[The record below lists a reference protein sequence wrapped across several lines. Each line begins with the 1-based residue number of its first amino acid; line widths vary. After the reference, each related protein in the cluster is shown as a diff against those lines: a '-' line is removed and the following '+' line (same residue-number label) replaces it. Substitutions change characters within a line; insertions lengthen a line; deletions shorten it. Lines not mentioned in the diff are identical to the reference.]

1 MKKIATVEIYIEGDN
16 ASMKHFMDADTRQEQ
31 IIAATYIARALLDVC
46 EGMDQKEAGKL
57 AIRSLMVA
65 SAIEK
70 EKMKETLPC

>member
-1 MKKIATVEIYIEGDN
+1 MKKIATVEIYVEGDI
-16 ASMKHFMDADTRQEQ
+16 ASMKHVMDADTGQEQ
-31 IIAATYIARALLDVC
+31 IIAATYIARALLNVC